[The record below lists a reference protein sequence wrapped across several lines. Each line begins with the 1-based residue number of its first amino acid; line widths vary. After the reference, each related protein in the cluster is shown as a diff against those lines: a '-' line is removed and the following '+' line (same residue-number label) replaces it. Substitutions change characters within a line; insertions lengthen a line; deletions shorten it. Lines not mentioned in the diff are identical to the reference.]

1 MTHTLESLKK
11 ILDEGGTIVDA
22 TGNRIQYEN
31 KVYVHYRYGHKGP
44 WYPYLDDMIRN
55 PSEWSEVKAEPTT
68 ITVPID
74 QWNALNKELG
84 ELRTKSISSK
94 KPSWFPKDEGDLEIF
109 CANYASWWDNKRM
122 SSIQPDGWDWFE
134 EFVKTKHDTNQTLD
148 PAAEYGASFDE
159 PLPAPARNTE
169 EIKKGWDEFSIAMY
183 RKAVEDST
191 KPYTFLPLPAA
202 EIMVGI
208 KSGQT
213 WSNGYYTS
221 SGCNEIGIYFDHKF
235 GTTSVPWELVAG
247 FIEENKI
254 WEKK

>member
-11 ILDEGGTIVDA
+11 ILDD
-22 TGNRIQYEN
+22 
-31 KVYVHYRYGHKGP
+31 P
-44 WYPYLDDMIRN
+44 SMMI
-55 PSEWSEVKAEPTT
+55 
-68 ITVPID
+68 VPID

-84 ELRTKSISSK
+84 DLKAKSHKSFI
-94 KPSWFPKDEGDLEIF
+94 DEALDAIKAKMDDIYKEHRIVPL
-109 CANYASWWDNKRM
+109 M
-122 SSIQPDGWDWFE
+122 SQ
-134 EFVKTKHDTNQTLD
+134 NQTLD

-191 KPYTFLPLPAA
+191 KPYTFLALPAA

-254 WEKK
+254 WEKL